1 MPKEV
6 RGSLVAAYQLF
17 ITLGILVSYVI
28 NLGTSRVEY
37 NSGCWR
43 GAMAIQYL
51 WSGILILGML
61 FLPESPRW
69 LMTHDRHKD
78 TIRALRFI
86 AGKKNRDNKEFIN
99 SEFDEILQMVEVQ
112 RTMPKTRWYGAFVP
126 SERVL
131 YRTLLGV
138 ALGSFQQ
145 LTGANFFFYYGAS
158 VFQSVGI
165 SNPYVTQII
174 MGAVNTV
181 CTFPGLYFIEK
192 YGRRRPLIYGGLWQ
206 ALWLIVYGT
215 VGSAGDPSS
224 TRIGAVLIVA
234 SCMFI
239 AGFASTW
246 GPGVWVAIGEL
257 FPLRVR
263 AQSAA
268 MATVGNWIFNFLLT
282 FFTPFIVSSISY
294 RYGYVFAGCN
304 LLAVLVVFFFYYES
318 SNLSLEHIDMMYNDP
333 SVKPWKSSSMS
344 TSSFFCSCFTNLFF
358 QSGFHQE

>member
-1 MPKEV
+1 
-6 RGSLVAAYQLF
+6 
-17 ITLGILVSYVI
+17 
-28 NLGTSRVEY
+28 
-37 NSGCWR
+37 
-43 GAMAIQYL
+43 MAIQYL

-99 SEFDEILQMVEVQ
+99 AEFDEILQMVEVQ
-112 RTMPKTRWYGAFVP
+112 RTLPKTQWYGAFVP
-126 SERVL
+126 RERVL
-131 YRTLLGV
+131 YRTLLGI

-145 LTGANFFFYYGAS
+145 LTGANYFFYYGAS
-158 VFQSVGI
+158 TFQSVGI
-165 SNPYVTQII
+165 SNAYVPQII
-174 MGAVNTV
+174 LGAVNVV

-192 YGRRRPLIYGGLWQ
+192 YGRRRPLIWGGLWQ
-206 ALWLIVYGT
+206 CLWLIVYGT
-215 VGSAGDPSS
+215 IGSAGDPSS

-268 MATVGNWIFNFLLT
+268 MATVGNWIWNFLLT
-282 FFTPFIVSSISY
+282 FFTPFIVSSI
-294 RYGYVFAGCN
+294 N
-304 LLAVLVVFFFYYES
+304 
-318 SNLSLEHIDMMYNDP
+318 
-333 SVKPWKSSSMS
+333 
-344 TSSFFCSCFTNLFF
+344 
-358 QSGFHQE
+358 